1 MENVNPSSPPE
12 SPTLPISRRVQE
24 LNKLLEPI
32 GLVELFKEY
41 EIGDVRE
48 EKVEELEEE
57 EEEVEVEELGVEYFD
72 KFPTKDELAYHK
84 YLLHNPNPL
93 FYRISPL
100 VGRGI
105 VRFTYG
111 VDEVAYQMPHKVE
124 QFRLLPNI
132 KKDHRQSVYLRS
144 NEDKRRGMDYV
155 MKKMLGFDKECLELG
170 HEYKTNNDG
179 SSSRTSEGVT

>member
-1 MENVNPSSPPE
+1 MENVNPSSPT
-12 SPTLPISRRVQE
+12 SPISRRVQE
-24 LNKLLEPI
+24 LNKLLEPREV

-41 EIGDVRE
+41 EIGDVGE

-57 EEEVEVEELGVEYFD
+57 EEEMEVEELGIEYFD

-93 FYRISPL
+93 FYRRSPL

-124 QFRLLPNI
+124 QF
-132 KKDHRQSVYLRS
+132 
-144 NEDKRRGMDYV
+144 
-155 MKKMLGFDKECLELG
+155 
-170 HEYKTNNDG
+170 
-179 SSSRTSEGVT
+179 